1 MGKMFWSICLLMSRK
16 AAEVKGLIL
25 AKTSQLVALSLEER
39 QLLKTLQPFF

>member
-1 MGKMFWSICLLMSRK
+1 MSRK
-16 AAEVKGLIL
+16 ATEVKGLIL